1 MSSKK
6 NEIFLATR
14 VNEKL
19 MEQIDSYCIDYKITK
34 SELLRNAVLYFLK
47 FSQQDDKTY
56 HPMMI
61 LSKQELAYM
70 FVHLNEEEL
79 KEYATLS
86 FDMGQ
91 KTIEH
96 YGEIFAD
103 GLGLE
108 FEIKPRLI
116 MRAMKNEVFS
126 HYGQNWFQKLEY
138 SFKSNKLLIA
148 GEHNLNVQFSRFFKY
163 LMLKYLS
170 PHNYKIQSENLG
182 EKKVVLNFSKE

>member
-19 MEQIDSYCIDYKITK
+19 MEQIDGYCMDYKITK
-34 SELLRNAVLYFLK
+34 SELLRNAIVYFLK
-47 FSQQDDKTY
+47 FAQQDDKTY

-70 FVHLNEEEL
+70 FVHLTEQEL
-79 KEYATLS
+79 KEYASLS

-91 KTIEH
+91 KTQEH
-96 YGEIFAD
+96 YGEILAD
-103 GLGLE
+103 GQD
-108 FEIKPRLI
+108 FKIKPRLI
-116 MRAMKNEVFS
+116 MRTMKNEVFS

-148 GEHNLNVQFSRFFKY
+148 GEHNLNAQFSIFFKY

-170 PHNYKIQSENLG
+170 PHNYIIQSENLG